1 LLFSLLLL
9 SLLLLLLLPLQLEK
23 DVAAYNKDNPDAPVL
38 PVLTALVQ
46 DERKLAKGPTVIVG
60 KNGAENDL
68 PPAVQFPCSL
78 SSETFEVSTGV
89 WC

>member
-1 LLFSLLLL
+1 M
-9 SLLLLLLLPLQLEK
+9 LLLLPLQQLAK

-46 DERKLAKGPTVIVG
+46 DARKLAKGPTVIVG
-60 KNGAENDL
+60 KNGAQNDL

-78 SSETFEVSTGV
+78 SSDTFEVSTSA